1 VEKEQSVVMNG
12 VDLYADAHQEMP
24 EIHMSVVYK
33 VHASPMPSVQTTK
46 HVRITTVL
54 THAQRLVGK
63 GLIVEHKIML
73 PFVDAQEETQATLS
87 RRVDDLPKMRSAKL
101 VVLTLIAK
109 LVKMIRLSVNA
120 NKTMSAIHCK
130 GVDVN
135 VKHQEIALSLRNA
148 NVLNA
153 CPSVERMFAV
163 RMPIARHGTTG
174 LRVPA
179 LPISLGMD
187 ILDVIQ
193 NVQNMTTAHK
203 TRLV

>member
-1 VEKEQSVVMNG
+1 VEREQNVVMNG
-12 VDLYADAHQEMP
+12 VDLYADAHQEML

-33 VHASPMPSVQTTK
+33 VHASLMPSVQTTK

-54 THAQRLVGK
+54 THAQRLVDK

-101 VVLTLIAK
+101 AAPTLIAK
-109 LVKMIRLSVNA
+109 LVKMIRLSANA
-120 NKTMSAIHCK
+120 NKTMSEIHCK
-130 GVDVN
+130 DVDVN
-135 VKHQEIALSLRNA
+135 VKHQETALSLRNA
-148 NVLNA
+148 NVSNA
-153 CPSVERMFAV
+153 YPCVEKMLVV
-163 RMPIARHGTTG
+163 RMPIARQGTTG
-174 LRVPA
+174 LSVPA
-179 LPISLGMD
+179 LPIFLGMD

-193 NVQNMTTAHK
+193 NVQNMMIAHK

>member
-1 VEKEQSVVMNG
+1 MNG

-33 VHASPMPSVQTTK
+33 VRASLIPSVLTTK

-54 THAQRLVGK
+54 THAQRLVDK

-101 VVLTLIAK
+101 VVPTLIAK
-109 LVKMIRLSVNA
+109 LVKMIRLSANA

-130 GVDVN
+130 DAGVN
-135 VKHQEIALSLRNA
+135 VKHQETALSLRNA
-148 NVLNA
+148 NVSNA
-153 CPSVERMFAV
+153 YLCVDRMLAV
-163 RMPIARHGTTG
+163 RMQIVRLETTV
-174 LRVPA
+174 LSVPA
-179 LPISLGMD
+179 LLISLAMD
-187 ILDVIQ
+187 LLDVTQ
-193 NVQNMTTAHK
+193 NVQNMTIAHK
-203 TRLV
+203 NKLV